1 MILAPYICSCAWSG
15 QQHEKGHKAKPPHV
29 QLQIYLKVAA
39 MQEQISCVAVDT
51 D

>member
-15 QQHEKGHKAKPPHV
+15 QQHEKGHKAEPPQV

-39 MQEQISCVAVDT
+39 MQEQISCVAVDP
-51 D
+51 